1 MISKSNILDVFG
13 QAILDCLLGDK
24 AAIITTETS
33 ISEPDELPVSYLFRT
48 YDEMPKIEQKAL
60 DLASGKVL
68 DIGCGAGSHTL
79 YLQNT
84 KNLDI
89 IALDNS
95 NGAINSCVKRG
106 IKQAVCKNI
115 LSYNQEKFNTILL
128 LMNGVGLVQSK
139 AKLLDFLKH
148 LKGLLTENGQ
158 ILLDSSDIKYM
169 YDKTDLEELDD
180 YYGDLMFTIS
190 YKTLSTSFPWLFI
203 DFENLKTI
211 AAAVNLKC
219 EKVITGE
226 NHDYLAKLTKIT

>member
-1 MISKSNILDVFG
+1 MDVFG
-13 QAILDCLLGDK
+13 QAILDYLLGDK

-68 DIGCGAGSHTL
+68 DIGCGAGIHSLH
-79 YLQNT
+79 LQNG
-84 KNLDI
+84 KKMDVL
-89 IALDNS
+89 ALDAS
-95 NGAINSCVKRG
+95 EGAMEACKKQGVKQTAC
-106 IKQAVCKNI
+106 QAVLN
-115 LSYNQEKFNTILL
+115 FNKGKYDTILL
-128 LMNGVGLVQSK
+128 LMNGVGLAQSK
-139 AKLLDFLKH
+139 AKLLNFLKH

-203 DFENLKTI
+203 DFENLKAMAS
-211 AAAVNLKC
+211 AANLKC

-226 NHDYLAKLTKIT
+226 NHDYLAKLTQIT

>member
-1 MISKSNILDVFG
+1 MDVFG
-13 QAILDCLLGDK
+13 QAILDYLSGDK
-24 AAIITTETS
+24 TAVITTETS

-68 DIGCGAGSHTL
+68 DIGCGAGTHSLH
-79 YLQNT
+79 LQNA
-84 KNLDI
+84 KKMDVL
-89 IALDNS
+89 ALDTS
-95 NGAINSCVKRG
+95 KGAMEACKKQGVKQTVC
-106 IKQAVCKNI
+106 QAVLN
-115 LSYNQEKFNTILL
+115 FNKGKYDTILL
-128 LMNGVGLVQSK
+128 LMNGVGLAQNK

-203 DFENLKTI
+203 DFENLK
-211 AAAVNLKC
+211 AMASAVNLKC